1 MPSSSF
7 LHWKGYFH
15 KLMAAKLTPMLAQ
28 YKAIKEQYPDVILMF
43 RLGDFYEMF
52 GDDAV
57 TASRVLEIVLT
68 SRDAGS
74 GGKMPMCGVPHHSAE
89 RYVARLISRGY
100 RVAIC
105 DQMEDAKLAKG
116 LVKRDVT
123 RVVTPGTV
131 LEDGMLDAKSNNYL
145 AAFIPDEGRT
155 GLALVDISTGE
166 FAVTE
171 IEGRDAVPRAVEE
184 ISRLSPTECLLREI
198 DQDLEEPIKNASS
211 GYVTR
216 YEESDV
222 YVQPARDR
230 LKSHFGTS
238 SLRGFGCED
247 MTAGIEAAAMIL
259 DYLKRTNAPALLHI
273 SSISTYSTAGFMV
286 LDPPARRNL
295 ELVQSISP
303 DGRGKSLLSILDRTR
318 TAMGGRLIRKWLDQP
333 LLDVP
338 SIVRRQEAVE
348 ELYRDAL
355 LRGELRDVLNDVQDM
370 ERLMSRIVIG
380 NANARD
386 LVGLAISLEALP
398 RIRAA
403 LEGSHGPMLARLAG
417 EIDALDHVTTT
428 IRTSIVDDPPVN
440 VREGGIIRKGL
451 NDELDMLRSAATDG
465 RDWIANLE
473 ASERDKTGVRNLKVG
488 YNSVFGYYIEVS
500 KANQKLVPDYY
511 IRKQTTANGERFITP
526 ELKEYEARVLGADE
540 KAVELEYRLFTE
552 VREKVADEARSVGRV
567 ARAVAEMDVLASLA
581 EVAAANGY
589 IRPVADD
596 SEEIIIRNGRHPVVE
611 QFLVD
616 ERFVPNDSLL
626 NCETDQL
633 LIITGP
639 NMAGKSTYLRQVALI
654 VLMAQIGSFVPADE
668 AKIGVVDRIF
678 TRVGAHDEL
687 ASGQS
692 TFMVEMNETANIL
705 NNATRRSL
713 IVLDEIGR
721 GTSTYDGLSIAWA
734 VAEQIKA
741 IGARTLF
748 ATHYHHLNEL
758 EKKMPGVKNYRIAVK
773 EEADRIVWLR
783 KIMPGGTDR
792 SYGIEVARLAGLPNE
807 VIGRATEILADL
819 EQNGAANNLVDKK
832 QKVQAKTQRMQL
844 TLFETEKHPVI
855 EELEKLDIATLS
867 PIEALVKLDEM
878 QKRVGRGNR

>member
-1 MPSSSF
+1 
-7 LHWKGYFH
+7 
-15 KLMAAKLTPMLAQ
+15 MATKLTPMLTQ
-28 YKAIKEQYPDVILMF
+28 YKAIKAQYPDVILMF

-57 TASRVLEIVLT
+57 TASRELEIVLT
-68 SRDAGS
+68 ARDAGAT
-74 GGKMPMCGVPHHSAE
+74 GKMPMCGVPHHSVE
-89 RYVARLISRGY
+89 RYIARLISRGY

-123 RVVTPGTV
+123 RVVTPGTI
-131 LEDGMLDAKSNNYL
+131 LEDGMLSAKSNNYL
-145 AAFIPDEGRT
+145 AAVAPDEGRT
-155 GLALVDISTGE
+155 GLSLVDISTGE

-171 IEGRDAVPRAVEE
+171 IEGRDAVPKVIEE
-184 ISRLSPTECLLREI
+184 IARLSPSEILLREI
-198 DQDLEEPIKNASS
+198 DQDLEEPIKNAS
-211 GYVTR
+211 GAYVTR
-216 YEESDV
+216 CEQEDGYI
-222 YVQPARDR
+222 QPARER

-247 MTAGIEAAAMIL
+247 MTTGLEAAAMIL
-259 DYLKRTNAPALLHI
+259 DYLKKTNAPALQHI
-273 SSISTYSTAGFMV
+273 NSISTYSTAGFMV
-286 LDPPARRNL
+286 LDPAARRNL

-303 DGRGKSLLSILDRTR
+303 DGRGKSLLSIMERTK
-318 TAMGGRLIRKWLDQP
+318 TSMGARLIRKWLDQP

-338 SIVRRQEAVE
+338 SITRRQEAVE

-355 LRGELRDVLNDVQDM
+355 LRGELRDVLNDIQDM

-380 NANARD
+380 NASARD
-386 LVGLAISLEALP
+386 LVGLALSLEALP
-398 RIRAA
+398 QVKAA
-403 LEGSHGPMLARLAG
+403 LEGAMSPALKQLGS
-417 EIDALDHVTTT
+417 EIDALDHVTGI
-428 IRTSIVDDPPVN
+428 IRTAIVDDPPAT

-451 NDELDMLRSAATDG
+451 SDELDMLRSAATDG

-473 ASERDKTGVRNLKVG
+473 ATERDRTGIKTLKVG

-500 KANQKLVPDYY
+500 KANSKLVPDYY
-511 IRKQTTANGERFITP
+511 IRKQTTVNGERYITP
-526 ELKEYEARVLGADE
+526 DLKEYEARVLGADE
-540 KAVELEYRLFTE
+540 KAVDLEYKLFTE

-567 ARAVAEMDVLASLA
+567 ARAISELDVLASLA
-581 EVAAANGY
+581 EVAASNGY
-589 IRPVADD
+589 IRPVVDD

-616 ERFVPNDSLL
+616 ERFVPNDTLL

-741 IGARTLF
+741 VGARTLF

-792 SYGIEVARLAGLPNE
+792 SYGIEVARLAGLPQE
-807 VIGRATEILADL
+807 VITRATEILADL
-819 EQNGAANNLVDKK
+819 EQNGAAGNLVDKNK
-832 QKVQAKTQRMQL
+832 RVSAKTQKLQL
-844 TLFETEKHPVI
+844 TLFEGEKHPVI
-855 EELEKLDIATLS
+855 EYIEKLDISILS

-878 QKRVGRGNR
+878 QKRVKNGK

>member
-1 MPSSSF
+1 
-7 LHWKGYFH
+7 
-15 KLMAAKLTPMLAQ
+15 MAAKLTPMLTQ
-28 YKAIKEQYPDVILMF
+28 YKSIKSQYPDVILMF

-57 TASRVLEIVLT
+57 LASRELEIVLT
-68 SRDAGS
+68 SRDAGAS
-74 GGKMPMCGVPHHSAE
+74 GKMPMCGVPHHSVE
-89 RYVARLISRGY
+89 RYIARLISRGY

-105 DQMEDAKLAKG
+105 DQMEDPKLAKG

-123 RVVTPGTV
+123 RVVTPGTI
-131 LEDGMLDAKSNNYL
+131 LEDGMLNAKSNNYL
-145 AAFIPDEGRT
+145 AALVPNETHT
-155 GLALVDISTGE
+155 GLAVVDISTGE
-166 FAVTE
+166 FIVTE
-171 IEGRDAVPRAVEE
+171 IDGHDSVPKVMEE
-184 ISRLSPTECLLREI
+184 LARLSPAECLVREI
-198 DQDLEEPIKNASS
+198 DRDLMPQVKSASG
-211 GYVTR
+211 GYVTQ
-216 YEESDV
+216 YEESDICI
-222 YVQPARDR
+222 QPARER
-230 LKSHFGTS
+230 LTSHFGTA

-247 MTAGIEAAAMIL
+247 MSVGIEAAAMVL
-259 DYLKRTNAPALLHI
+259 DYLKHTNAPALQHI
-273 SSISTYSTAGFMV
+273 SSIATYSTAGFMV
-286 LDPPARRNL
+286 LDPAARRNL

-303 DGRGKSLLSILDRTR
+303 EGKGKSLLSILDRTK

-338 SIVRRQEAVE
+338 RIVQRQESVE
-348 ELYRDAL
+348 ELYLGSL
-355 LRGELRDVLNDVQDM
+355 LRGEIREMLSDVQDM

-386 LVGLAISLEALP
+386 LVGLAVSLEALP
-398 RIRAA
+398 PIKAA
-403 LEGSHGPMLARLAG
+403 LAEAHCPMLKQLSD
-417 EIDALDHVTTT
+417 EIDSLEHVVSI
-428 IRTSIVDDPPVN
+428 IRTAITDDPPAAVKDGN
-440 VREGGIIRKGL
+440 IIRKGF
-451 NDELDMLRSAATDG
+451 NSDLDILRSAATDG
-465 RDWIANLE
+465 RDWITNLE
-473 ASERDKTGVRNLKVG
+473 ATERDRTGIKNLKVG
-488 YNSVFGYYIEVS
+488 YNSVFGYYIEIS
-500 KANQKLVPDYY
+500 KSNQKLIPEDY
-511 IRKQTTANGERFITP
+511 IRKQTTVNGERYITP

-540 KAVELEYRLFTE
+540 KAVDLEYRLFTE

-567 ARAVAEMDVLASLA
+567 AHAVAELDVLASLA
-581 EVAAANGY
+581 EVAALNGY
-589 IRPVADD
+589 TRPVVDD
-596 SEEIIIRNGRHPVVE
+596 NEEITIRNGRHPVVE
-611 QFLVD
+611 QFLTD
-616 ERFVPNDSLL
+616 DRFVPNDTFL

-734 VAEQIKA
+734 VAEQIMV
-741 IGARTLF
+741 IGAKTLF

-758 EKKMPGVKNYRIAVK
+758 EKDKPGVKNYRIAVK

-792 SYGIEVARLAGLPNE
+792 SYGIEVARLAGLPAD
-807 VIGRATEILADL
+807 VITRAAEILSDL
-819 EQNGAANNLVDKK
+819 EKKDGAGNMSGAGKSFSTK
-832 QKVQAKTQRMQL
+832 SQKMQL
-844 TLFETEKHPVI
+844 TLFEGETHPIVD
-855 EELEKLDIATLS
+855 ELEKLDLATMS
-867 PIEALVKLDEM
+867 PIEALVKLDEL
-878 QKRVGRGNR
+878 QRKVKGN

>member
-1 MPSSSF
+1 
-7 LHWKGYFH
+7 
-15 KLMAAKLTPMLAQ
+15 MASKVTPMLAQ
-28 YKAIKEQYPDVILMF
+28 YKSIKAQYPDVILMF

-57 TASRVLEIVLT
+57 TAARELEIVLT
-68 SRDAGS
+68 SRDAGAA
-74 GGKMPMCGVPHHSAE
+74 GKMPMCGVPYHSVE

-105 DQMEDAKLAKG
+105 DQLEDAKLAKG

-123 RVVTPGTV
+123 RVVTPGTL

-145 AAFIPDEGRT
+145 
-155 GLALVDISTGE
+155 LALVPGEDAAGIAVVDISTGE

-171 IEGRDAVPRAVEE
+171 VEGRDCVSRALEE
-184 ISRLSPTECLLREI
+184 VARLTPAETLLREI
-198 DQDLEEPIKNASS
+198 DQDLEEPVRNASR

-216 YEESDV
+216 YEDDRSF
-222 YVQPARDR
+222 VQSAREQLR
-230 LKSHFGTS
+230 EHFGTT

-247 MTAGIEAAAMIL
+247 MTVGPEAAAMVIN
-259 DYLKRTNAPALLHI
+259 YLKRTNAATLQHVT
-273 SSISTYSTAGFMV
+273 SISTYSTAGFMV

-295 ELVQSISP
+295 EIVQSMSP
-303 DGRGKSLLSILDRTR
+303 DGKGKSLLSILDRTK

-338 SIVRRQEAVE
+338 SITLRQEAVE
-348 ELYRDAL
+348 ELYRDSL
-355 LRGELRDVLNDVQDM
+355 LRGELRDVLSEVQDM

-380 NANARD
+380 NANALD
-386 LVGLAISLEALP
+386 MVGLAVSLEALP
-398 RIRAA
+398 QLQAALSAAESPMLKQLTGEIDSLEHVTGLIRAA
-403 LEGSHGPMLARLAG
+403 IA
-417 EIDALDHVTTT
+417 
-428 IRTSIVDDPPVN
+428 DDPPAN
-440 VREGGIIRKGL
+440 LRDGGIMRSGF
-451 NDELDMLRSAATDG
+451 NDELDRLRTAATSG

-473 ASERDKTGVRNLKVG
+473 ASERERTGIKNLKVG

-500 KANQKLVPDYY
+500 KPNLKYVPDDY
-511 IRKQTTANGERFITP
+511 IRKQTTVNGERFITP
-526 ELKEYEARVLGADE
+526 ELKEWEARVLGADE
-540 KAVELEYRLFTE
+540 KAVELEYKLFGE

-567 ARAVAEMDVLASLA
+567 ARAVAELDVLASLA
-581 EVAAANGY
+581 EVAALNGY
-589 IRPVADD
+589 IRPVVDD
-596 SEEIIIRNGRHPVVE
+596 SEEILIKNGRHPVVE
-611 QFLVD
+611 QFLVE

-654 VLMAQIGSFVPADE
+654 ALMAQVGGFVPADE
-668 AKIGVVDRIF
+668 ARIGVVDRVF

-692 TFMVEMNETANIL
+692 TFMVEMNETASIL

-734 VAEQIKA
+734 VAERIKE
-741 IGARTLF
+741 IGAKTLF

-758 EKKMPGVKNYRIAVK
+758 EKQMPGVKNYRIAVK

-792 SYGIEVARLAGLPNE
+792 SYGIEVARLAGLPKE
-807 VIGRATEILADL
+807 VIDRAAAILADL
-819 EQNGAANNLVDKK
+819 ENNGSGGKLVDKK
-832 QKVQAKTQRMQL
+832 KSVSARTKKLQL
-844 TLFETEKHPVI
+844 TLFEAERHPVI
-855 EELEKLDIATLS
+855 DELEKLDISTLS
-867 PIEALVKLDEM
+867 PVEALVKLDEL
-878 QKRVGRGNR
+878 Q